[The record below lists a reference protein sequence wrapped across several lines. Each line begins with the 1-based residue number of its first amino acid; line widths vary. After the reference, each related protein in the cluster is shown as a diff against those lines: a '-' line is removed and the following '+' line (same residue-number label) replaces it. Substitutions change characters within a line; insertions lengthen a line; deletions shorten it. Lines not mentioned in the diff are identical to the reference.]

1 MSHEKELLRGLWVIQ
16 GSFYGFLMASV
27 RRASCESWRK
37 NALGDL
43 GRGH

>member
-16 GSFYGFLMASV
+16 GSFYGFLASV
-27 RRASCESWRK
+27 RRASCENWGK
-37 NALGDL
+37 NAPGDL